1 MEAIYPMFLEPV
13 YKNYIWGGTR
23 IKNNLQKNTPYEKTA
38 ESWEISAN
46 KNGQTII
53 KNGAYKGK
61 TITELFNSNLK
72 DTIFGTKCNE
82 MDVFPLLIKFIDAE
96 NNLSVQV
103 HPDDEYAKK
112 FENDIGKTE
121 MWYIMDCQD
130 NCELIL
136 GLDEKVTNENKSEL
150 LTQKNIEGYLK
161 KVKIHKG
168 DIIYIPSGTVH
179 AILSGAFIC
188 EIQQNS
194 DITYRLYDWNR
205 VGADGKPR
213 ELHLQKALD
222 VIKVKT
228 DASINTTP
236 SIEGKHRIL
245 EFSKF
250 KVDKIK
256 VNNEFTDTINN
267 ESFCTMNVVN
277 GKGTLIYKEET
288 FELKIGDGFILP
300 ANLGEYKIQGKLEIL
315 KTYL

>member
-277 GKGTLIYKEET
+277 GKGTLIYKEGT

-300 ANLGEYKIQGKLEIL
+300 ANLGEYKIQGNLEIL
-315 KTYL
+315 ETYL

>member
-1 MEAIYPMFLEPV
+1 MESIYPMFLEPV

-53 KNGAYKGK
+53 KNGEYKGK
-61 TITELFNSNLK
+61 TIQDLFNSNLK
-72 DTIFGTKCNE
+72 NTIFGTKCNE
-82 MDVFPLLIKFIDAE
+82 MAVFPLLIKFIDAE

-121 MWYIMDCQD
+121 MWYIMDCKD

-136 GLDEKVTNENKSEL
+136 GLNEEVNNENKKEL
-150 LTQKNIEGYLK
+150 LSQKNIEKYLK

-205 VGADGKPR
+205 VGTDGKPR

-222 VIKVKT
+222 VIKIKT

-236 SIEGKHRIL
+236 NIEGKHRIL
-245 EFSKF
+245 EFSNF

-256 VNNEFTDTINN
+256 INNEFIDTINS
-267 ESFCTMNVVN
+267 ESFSTMNVVN
-277 GKGTLIYKEET
+277 GKGTLIYKEEI
-288 FELKIGDGFILP
+288 FELKVGDSFILP
-300 ANLGEYKIQGKLEIL
+300 ANLGEYKIQGNLEIL

>member
-1 MEAIYPMFLEPV
+1 MESIYPMFLEPV

-53 KNGAYKGK
+53 KNGEYKGK
-61 TITELFNSNLK
+61 TIQDLFNSNLK
-72 DTIFGTKCNE
+72 NTIFGTKCNE
-82 MDVFPLLIKFIDAE
+82 MAVFPLLIKFIDAE

-121 MWYIMDCQD
+121 MWYIMDCKD

-136 GLDEKVTNENKSEL
+136 GLNEEVNNENKKEL
-150 LTQKNIEGYLK
+150 LSQKNIEKYLK

-205 VGADGKPR
+205 VGTDGKPR

-222 VIKVKT
+222 VIKIKT

-236 SIEGKHRIL
+236 NIEGKHRIL
-245 EFSKF
+245 EFSNF

-256 VNNEFTDTINN
+256 INNEFIDTINS
-267 ESFCTMNVVN
+267 ESFSTMNVVN
-277 GKGTLIYKEET
+277 GKGTLIYKEEI
-288 FELKIGDGFILP
+288 FELKTGDSFILP
-300 ANLGEYKIQGKLEIL
+300 ANLGEYKIQGNLEIL

>member
-300 ANLGEYKIQGKLEIL
+300 ANLGEYKIQGNLEIL
-315 KTYL
+315 ETYL

>member
-1 MEAIYPMFLEPV
+1 MESIYPMFLEPV

-53 KNGAYKGK
+53 KNGEYKGK
-61 TITELFNSNLK
+61 TIQDLFNSNLK
-72 DTIFGTKCNE
+72 NTIFGTKCNE
-82 MDVFPLLIKFIDAE
+82 MAVFPLLIKFIDAE

-121 MWYIMDCQD
+121 MWYIMDCKD

-136 GLDEKVTNENKSEL
+136 GLNEEVNNENKKEL
-150 LTQKNIEGYLK
+150 LSQKNIEKYLK

-205 VGADGKPR
+205 VGTDGKPR

-222 VIKVKT
+222 VIKIKT

-236 SIEGKHRIL
+236 NIEGKHRIL
-245 EFSKF
+245 EFSNF

-256 VNNEFTDTINN
+256 INNEFIDTINS
-267 ESFCTMNVVN
+267 ESFSTMNVVN
-277 GKGTLIYKEET
+277 GKGTLIYKEEI
-288 FELKIGDGFILP
+288 FELETGDSFILP
-300 ANLGEYKIQGKLEIL
+300 ANLGEYKIQGNLEII

>member
-1 MEAIYPMFLEPV
+1 MESIYPMFLEPV

-53 KNGAYKGK
+53 KNGEYKGK
-61 TITELFNSNLK
+61 TIQDLFNSNLK
-72 DTIFGTKCNE
+72 NTIFGTKCNE
-82 MDVFPLLIKFIDAE
+82 MAVFPLLIKFIDAE

-121 MWYIMDCQD
+121 MWYIMDCKD

-136 GLDEKVTNENKSEL
+136 GLNEEVNNENKKEL
-150 LTQKNIEGYLK
+150 LSQKNIEKYLK

-205 VGADGKPR
+205 VGTDGKPR

-222 VIKVKT
+222 VIKIKT

-236 SIEGKHRIL
+236 NIEGKHRIL
-245 EFSKF
+245 EFSNF

-256 VNNEFTDTINN
+256 INNEFIDTINS
-267 ESFCTMNVVN
+267 ESFSTMNVVN
-277 GKGTLIYKEET
+277 GKGTLIYKEEI
-288 FELKIGDGFILP
+288 FELKTGDSFILP
-300 ANLGEYKIQGKLEIL
+300 ANLGEYKIQGNLEII